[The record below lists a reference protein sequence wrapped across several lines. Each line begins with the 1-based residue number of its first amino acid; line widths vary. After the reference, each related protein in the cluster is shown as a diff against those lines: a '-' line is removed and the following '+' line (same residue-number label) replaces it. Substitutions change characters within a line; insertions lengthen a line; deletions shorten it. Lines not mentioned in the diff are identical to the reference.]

1 LSGLNRLHQRI
12 LIRPTKIVNSVRN
25 SIAVNA
31 KASAPVRNGV
41 SLSVNRDLSDS
52 GLVVVLLNPSRPLA
66 VARLV
71 MAFAVD
77 SLQSVLGR
85 RSLSHVGNKVR
96 EGVEPAVANVDSTAS
111 VAWMGAKTAS
121 FAHGAPNAV
130 FGCIAG
136 SVRAK
141 ASAGLIALKASAAF
155 GIAVIELVGGYVAR
169 LATLASAN
177 PLANMAAWIRRSF
190 DGRQTTKLH
199 SSQINFGWHTQ
210 TV

>member
-1 LSGLNRLHQRI
+1 MNPIG
-12 LIRPTKIVNSVRN
+12 N

-31 KASAPVRNGV
+31 ETAAPVRNGV
-41 SLSVNRDLSDS
+41 GLSVNRDLSDS

-111 VAWMGAKTAS
+111 VAWMGAKTAA

-130 FGCIAG
+130 FWCIAG

-141 ASAGLIALKASAAF
+141 ASAGLVALKAAAAF
-155 GIAVIELVGGYVAR
+155 GVSAVQLVRGYVQR
-169 LATLASAN
+169 LSAFASAN
-177 PLANMAAWIRRSF
+177 PLAYMAAACGRAF
-190 DGRQTTKLH
+190 NGRQTTKLH
-199 SSQINFGWHTQ
+199 IGEINFGWHGL

>member
-1 LSGLNRLHQRI
+1 MNPIG
-12 LIRPTKIVNSVRN
+12 N

-31 KASAPVRNGV
+31 ETAAPVRNGV

-85 RSLSHVGNKVR
+85 RSRSHVGNKVR

-111 VAWMGAKTAS
+111 VAWMGAKTAA

-141 ASAGLIALKASAAF
+141 ASAGLIALKAAAAF
-155 GIAVIELVGGYVAR
+155 GVSAIQLVGGYVQR
-169 LATLASAN
+169 LSAIASAN
-177 PLANMAAWIRRSF
+177 PLAYMTSARGRAFN
-190 DGRQTTKLH
+190 GRQTTKLH
-199 SSQINFGWHTQ
+199 IGEINFGWHGL

>member
-1 LSGLNRLHQRI
+1 MNPIG
-12 LIRPTKIVNSVRN
+12 N

-31 KASAPVRNGV
+31 ETAAPVRNGV
-41 SLSVNRDLSDS
+41 GLSVNRDLSEF

-77 SLQSVLGR
+77 SFQSVLWR
-85 RSLSHVGNKVR
+85 RSQAHVGNEVR
-96 EGVEPAVANVDSTAS
+96 EGVKPAVANVDSTAS
-111 VAWMGAKTAS
+111 VAWMGAKAAA

-130 FGCIAG
+130 FGRIAG

-141 ASAGLIALKASAAF
+141 ASAGLVALKAATAF
-155 GIAVIELVGGYVAR
+155 GVSTIQLVRGYVQR
-169 LATLASAN
+169 LSAFASAN
-177 PLANMAAWIRRSF
+177 PLANMAAARGRTF
-190 DGRQTTKLH
+190 NGRQTTKLH
-199 SSQINFGWHTQ
+199 IGEINFGWHGL